1 MNARRILQ
9 LNAVATAACAVGM
22 LAGRSI
28 LPPLFALDSSLLLD
42 AIAVALLAYAG
53 ALVVAAERG
62 QVSKATMM
70 FFTVADAA
78 WVVGSAVVLVA
89 FWTELAALARVLVI
103 AVAVVVEAF
112 ALLQFREASA
122 IGRRQPQTA

>member
-9 LNAVATAACAVGM
+9 LNAAATAACAVGM
-22 LAGRSI
+22 LAGRGI
-28 LPPLFALDSSLLLD
+28 LPSLFGLDSSLLLD
-42 AIAVALLAYAG
+42 SIAVALLAYAG
-53 ALVVAAERG
+53 ALAFAAERG
-62 QVSKATMM
+62 QVSRATMM
-70 FFTVADAA
+70 FFTVADAV

-112 ALLQFREASA
+112 ALLQFREAGA
-122 IGRRQPQTA
+122 IGRRQQQLA